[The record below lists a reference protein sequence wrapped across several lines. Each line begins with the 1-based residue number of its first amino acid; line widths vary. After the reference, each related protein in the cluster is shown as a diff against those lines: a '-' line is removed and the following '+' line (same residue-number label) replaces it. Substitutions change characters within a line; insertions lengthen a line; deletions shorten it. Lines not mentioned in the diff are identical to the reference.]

1 MDHFPPENWV
11 DLARGLLPPAAAA
24 PMKVHLEQRC
34 AECVKASE
42 TWRLIV
48 EFCSREVHYE
58 PDPAILRI
66 VKAAYTPATPWN
78 WARNA
83 AHSSKLVF
91 DSWRHPSPA
100 MVRGSQPVTRQL
112 VHEADP
118 FVIDL
123 RLESDPAR
131 RRIFL
136 MGQILNS
143 ENPENVTADVD
154 IVLLSGEKLIGTARV
169 NTSGEFDM
177 EMGPDPNLHLFI
189 NIRGQRAIGIP
200 LPDLER

>member
-24 PMKVHLEQRC
+24 PMRVHLEQGC
-34 AECVKASE
+34 ADCAKASE

-48 EFCSREVHYE
+48 ELCSRQAHYGPE
-58 PDPAILRI
+58 PAVVRV
-66 VKAAYTPATPWN
+66 VKAAYTPAKPWIWVKN
-78 WARNA
+78 T
-83 AHSSKLVF
+83 AHSAKLVF
-91 DSWRHPSPA
+91 DSFRQPSFA
-100 MVRGSQPVTRQL
+100 AIRGSQPVTRQL
-112 VHEADP
+112 VHEAEP

-131 RRIFL
+131 RRVFL

-143 ENPENVTADVD
+143 EDPEDVTTDVD

-169 NTSGEFDM
+169 NPSGEFDM

-200 LPDLER
+200 LPDLQH